1 MTGLIKKGITGFAV
15 VQNKVVPQDTQ
26 SFLSFIHA
34 NVKGQVEWEDVD
46 IVGKNYYWFLV
57 STNERQLSFFL
68 NAYYP
73 LVAIRIESPKSEFG
87 YLTASELAE
96 QFPNLGQFQYQ
107 VLSREELETEIL
119 QEEIDQLDE
128 MEKKQAEYWKPRII
142 EEIVFNNWD

>member
-1 MTGLIKKGITGFAV
+1 MKGLIKKGITGFAA

-34 NVKGQVEWEDVD
+34 LVKGKIEWEDVE

-87 YLTASELAE
+87 YLTAIELEE
-96 QFPNLGQFQYQ
+96 QFLNLGQFHYQ
-107 VLSREELETEIL
+107 VLSSEELEEEIL
-119 QEEIDQLDE
+119 LEEIEQLDE
-128 MEKKQAEYWKPRII
+128 MEKKQAEYWKPRTI
-142 EEIVFNNWD
+142 EDIVFNNWD